1 MNGFEYQL
9 INASECI
16 LNEKI
21 ESDIH
26 GFQRSI
32 DLCRIMDQLIIH
44 LKGSKCFT
52 NHSFELNKLTLL
64 TGANASGKSSVVQ
77 ALLLLKSASESDE
90 TNSLLSLEDSR
101 YAFDFGKPDTLI
113 NNEWKEDE
121 VSISLSNGVAIG
133 FDGGEQ
139 ENDRKLLVVIEDL
152 DGLKSVFADGMTY
165 FTAERQGPRYEY
177 ALKKGEDNSC
187 GCRGENTG
195 NVISDNWNTKID
207 GSRLFRSKEGESLF
221 TIALDEWVDYIF
233 PGVTVKV
240 QPAGAQTYQ
249 IFIRESYHN
258 FPTEAPN
265 IGFGISYALPIL
277 VGALLSKKDG
287 WLIVENPEAHIHAKA
302 QSNMGYFLGM
312 MAATGL
318 RVIVETHSEHVV
330 NGVRRAAIVSER
342 LQAEDVNIYFFKGK
356 SESELITIDE
366 AGNLS
371 DFPVD
376 FFDQSRQD
384 MMEIVNKVRK

>member
-1 MNGFEYQL
+1 MDKLNIHVKGF
-9 INASECI
+9 
-16 LNEKI
+16 
-21 ESDIH
+21 
-26 GFQRSI
+26 
-32 DLCRIMDQLIIH
+32 
-44 LKGSKCFT
+44 KCFT

-90 TNSLLSLEDSR
+90 PNSLLSLEDSR

-139 ENDRKLLVVIEDL
+139 ENDRKLLVGIEDL
-152 DGLKSVFADGMTY
+152 DGLKSVFEDGMTY

-233 PGVTVKV
+233 PGVTIKV

-249 IFIRESYHN
+249 IIIRESYHN

-287 WLIVENPEAHIHAKA
+287 WLVVENPEAHIHAKA

-312 MAATGL
+312 MAAAGL
-318 RVIVETHSEHVV
+318 RVVVETHSEHVV
-330 NGVRRAAIVSER
+330 NGVRRAAIVSKR